1 MGAAG
6 GKVVLGVGVGVGV
19 VSTARSIRR
28 VVVGSMDSR
37 RSRSSI
43 RRRGSRRTRRRSRVR
58 IRILSSRSIRLRTRR
73 RVGVGGMGSRIPI
86 KGRAEALGPAA
97 SGGVLLGGA
106 VAGVVEGGEGGCGGV
121 YGADDLV

>member
-1 MGAAG
+1 MVAAG
-6 GKVVLGVGVGVGV
+6 GRAVLGVEVGVGV
-19 VSTARSIRR
+19 VSTGR
-28 VVVGSMDSR
+28 
-37 RSRSSI
+37 SI
-43 RRRGSRRTRRRSRVR
+43 RRRGSRGTRRSSRAR

-106 VAGVVEGGEGGCGGV
+106 VAGVVEGGEGGRCGV